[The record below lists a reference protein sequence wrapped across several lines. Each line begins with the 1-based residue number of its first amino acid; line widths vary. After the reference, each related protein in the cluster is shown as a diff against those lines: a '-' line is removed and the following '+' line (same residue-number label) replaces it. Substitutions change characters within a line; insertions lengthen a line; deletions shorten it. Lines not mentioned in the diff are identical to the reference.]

1 MIKAVD
7 DKIIVDVM
15 RPSKTKG
22 GLLLP
27 STSSEPQSY
36 GKVNSVG
43 DAITTIKLG
52 QILVFHPK
60 AGMDMVIGERL
71 LKVLKYGEI
80 YGILQDK
87 DTEDLLDIITI
98 GSANP

>member
-15 RPSKTKG
+15 KPSKTKG
-22 GLLLP
+22 GLVLP
-27 STSSEPQSY
+27 VSSNQPQSY

-43 DAITTIKLG
+43 ETITTIKIG

-60 AGMDMVIGERL
+60 AGLDMVISDRL
-71 LKVLKYGEI
+71 LKVLKYGEV
-80 YGILQDK
+80 YGILQDPE
-87 DTEDLLDIITI
+87 TEALLDIITI
-98 GSANP
+98 GQSNA